1 MSTTENEVKKPR
13 YECRF
18 VTYCPPPE
26 RGMPDLHV
34 IKEIVHN
41 PDGTT
46 GVNMRKVYDYKVP
59 FWITKEGFRNHKE
72 KKEWEDLSKL
82 NRFEST
88 RADQTFNVAKA
99 LGMPWMR
106 GSLRD
111 LCGGEM
117 GQYVYGSDILSTAVI
132 KRSYQDRFPEVN
144 TPFKSAMFDTE
155 TDVLHGTNEI
165 QMATL
170 SSVSKVTTI
179 IKRSFVEGHSNVESK
194 LRAMLQK
201 YLGAM
206 KMKNKKTKEMETV
219 DIITKRGIQWEIVFV
234 DREVDIVLEIF
245 KRAHEWKPDF
255 LAIWN
260 IDFDIQKVMRAL
272 EKANIDPAKVISDP
286 SVPDEYKFFRYKQGP
301 SKKIT
306 DSGKVMPIKMAAR
319 WHTVYCP
326 ASFYFIDA
334 MCAYKH
340 IRIGSP
346 EEPSY
351 GLDSILKKHQL
362 GGKLSFAE
370 ADHLTGIDWHM
381 FMQEKYPLEYVIYN
395 VWDCVS
401 MEMLD
406 EDTTDLSLTL
416 PLFSGCSDFA
426 TFKSQPRRT
435 ADNLHY
441 FALKQ
446 NRVIGSTSNEMK
458 TDLDKLT
465 IGVDDW
471 IVTLPAHLV
480 TDSGLQVIKQAP
492 YMRTNIRGHVGD
504 LDVSASYPNGGCV
517 FNISRETTYKELVKI
532 VGVSEEQ
539 QRMQGINLSGGHTNA
554 VEWCTSLLGLPQLDT
569 MLNSYRRAKQP
580 NVVSL

>member
-1 MSTTENEVKKPR
+1 MSTTEIEVKKPR

-26 RGMPDLHV
+26 RGMRDMHV
-34 IKEIVHN
+34 IKEIVHE

-46 GVNMRKVYDYKVP
+46 RPNLRMVYDYKMP
-59 FWITKEGFRNHKE
+59 FWITKEGFRNHE
-72 KKEWEDLSKL
+72 ERKEWEDLSKL
-82 NRFEST
+82 SRFETT
-88 RADQTFNVAKA
+88 RTEQTFNVAKA
-99 LGMPWMR
+99 LGMPWFR

-111 LCGGEM
+111 LHGTEK

-132 KRSYQDRFPEVN
+132 KRSYQDRFPGIN
-144 TPFKSAMFDTE
+144 TPYTSAMFDTE
-155 TDVLHGTNEI
+155 TDVLNGTNEI
-165 QMATL
+165 EMATL
-170 SSVSKVTTI
+170 SSKSKVITV
-179 IKRSFVEGHSNVESK
+179 IKKSFVKGYSDAEAR
-194 LRAMLQK
+194 LRSMLQK
-201 YLGAM
+201 YLGNM
-206 KMKNKKTKEMETV
+206 KMLNKKTKEMEVV
-219 DIITKRGIQWEIVFV
+219 DILKQRGIEWQVVFV
-234 DREVDIVLEIF
+234 DREIDIVLEIF
-245 KRAHEWKPDF
+245 KAAHEWKPDF

-260 IDFDIQKVMRAL
+260 IDFDIQKVMRAM
-272 EKANIDPAKVISDP
+272 ERAQIDPAAVISDP
-286 SVPDEYKFFRYKQGP
+286 SVPPEYRYFRYKQGP
-301 SKKIT
+301 SVKVT
-306 DSGKVMPIKMAAR
+306 DSGKRMPIKMAAR

-340 IRIGSP
+340 IRTGSP

-351 GLDSILKKHQL
+351 GLDAILKKHKL
-362 GGKLSFAE
+362 GGKLSFEE

-381 FMQEKYPLEYVIYN
+381 FMQEKHPLEYIIYN

-416 PLFSGCSDFA
+416 PLFSGCSDFE
-426 TFKSQPRRT
+426 TFKSQPRRS

-441 FALKQ
+441 FCLQQKDRA
-446 NRVIGSTSNEMK
+446 IGSTSKNMK
-458 TDLDKLT
+458 TELDKLT
-465 IGVDDW
+465 VSVEDW

-480 TDSGLQVIKQAP
+480 TDAGLQVIKQAP
-492 YMRTNIRGHVGD
+492 LMRTNIRGHVGD

-517 FNISRETTYKELVKI
+517 FNISRETTSKELVKI

-539 QRMQGINLSGGHTNA
+539 QRMQGINMSGGHTNA

-569 MLNSYRRAKQP
+569 MLSSYQRSKE
-580 NVVSL
+580 VVDA